1 MTTAQIIQV
10 LIPTITALVVYIYH
24 LIFVHLPAKQ
34 QKALESFAP
43 RAVGMVEQV
52 SASASNPEKK
62 ATAISV
68 VKVLLK
74 TAKLPV
80 PDDAVISTFIESAVY
95 AMKTAPLTVRSGD
108 IVKGTPGLAPM
119 PTPDYLGQPPT

>member
-1 MTTAQIIQV
+1 MTTAELIQV
-10 LIPTITALVVYIYH
+10 LIPTITAVLVYIYH

-34 QKALESFAP
+34 QKALESFAR

-52 SASASNPEKK
+52 SMSASNPEKK

-95 AMKTAPLTVRSGD
+95 AMKQVNAVSTTAKPA
-108 IVKGTPGLAPM
+108 ITPIAAPQW
-119 PTPDYLGQPPT
+119 LGQPP

>member
-52 SASASNPEKK
+52 SANASNPEKK

-74 TAKLPV
+74 TAKLHV
-80 PDDAVISTFIESAVY
+80 PDDAVISTLIESAVY
-95 AMKTAPLTVRSGD
+95 VMKITNATEPLT
-108 IVKGTPGLAPM
+108 IKF
-119 PTPDYLGQPPT
+119 DYIM

>member
-34 QKALESFAP
+34 QKALESF
-43 RAVGMVEQV
+43 
-52 SASASNPEKK
+52 ASNPEKK

-95 AMKTAPLTVRSGD
+95 AMKQANATAPLTIKSGD

-119 PTPDYLGQPPT
+119 PTPDYLGQPPTLGGKP